1 MLQIKCGSS
10 SFGRARP
17 CQGRGGRF
25 EPGLPLT
32 IIVPTLSG
40 FFFKMCHSGG
50 GTGRHAG
57 LKILFSATRVWV
69 QLPSRVQSPFIGTFL
84 FLPVFLQKPLLSR
97 DNDHYLKFLP
107 PGNIFSFATSF
118 TCDLLSKP
126 GGIDFS
132 SEYANVNTGGFSSRD
147 AVRCCN
153 NFEKL

>member
-1 MLQIKCGSS
+1 MVSYLCRPVKSSFISGSS

-32 IIVPTLSG
+32 IIVPSLSG

-84 FLPVFLQKPLLSR
+84 FLPVLLLMLLLLSEIFLQKMHLISTIFLLVFCFT
-97 DNDHYLKFLP
+97 NNPAVYLSYNSNRNSILL
-107 PGNIFSFATSF
+107 FSFMKGW
-118 TCDLLSKP
+118 C
-126 GGIDFS
+126 G
-132 SEYANVNTGGFSSRD
+132 
-147 AVRCCN
+147 
-153 NFEKL
+153 